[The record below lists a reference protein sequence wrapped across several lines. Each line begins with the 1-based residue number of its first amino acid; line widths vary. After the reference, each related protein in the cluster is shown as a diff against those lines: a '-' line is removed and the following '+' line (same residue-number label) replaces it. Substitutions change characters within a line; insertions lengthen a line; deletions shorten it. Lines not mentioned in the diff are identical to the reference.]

1 MPFLIVG
8 RAFKVTHLPAYGVSQ
23 FSQITAAAEAV
34 TASHIFL
41 AEAHAVK

>member
-8 RAFKVTHLPAYGVSQ
+8 RAFKVTHLPANGVSQ
-23 FSQITAAAEAV
+23 FSQIAAAEAV